1 MKKFLIRATILIVVA
16 LAAMEGLYLLLR
28 RAHNARQSE
37 PTSSPALIA
46 EVNAETA
53 DTIAVLPDSAH
64 ETRAIGE
71 MPSLEPIG
79 EEPTGEPPRFEDLP
93 KEAQESFLRSRDK
106 MMSRMYANRFKMTE
120 EEWKTLS
127 KKEQRLLIRK
137 GTKQ

>member
-1 MKKFLIRATILIVVA
+1 MILLAV
-16 LAAMEGLYLLLR
+16 LAAMQGFYLLLR

-37 PTSSPALIA
+37 PAVTSAPIA
-46 EVNAETA
+46 EATPETA

-64 ETRAIGE
+64 ETRAIDE